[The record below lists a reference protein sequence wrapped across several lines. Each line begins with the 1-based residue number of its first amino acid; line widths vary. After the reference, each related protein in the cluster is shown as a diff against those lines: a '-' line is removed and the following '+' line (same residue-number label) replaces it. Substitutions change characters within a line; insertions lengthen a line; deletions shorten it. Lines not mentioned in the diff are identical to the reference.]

1 MGAVGAMA
9 STNFPKDTF
18 GTHEI
23 SNSMYIGT
31 SYLIDWH
38 PQNFLVSIEWHPRSQ
53 IPNAPS
59 LYEKLEKRG
68 QTIILKMECIP
79 ER

>member
-9 STNFPKDTF
+9 PMNFQKDVF
-18 GTHEI
+18 GTNEI
-23 SNSMYIGT
+23 SNSMYISA

-38 PQNFLVSIEWHPRSQ
+38 SLNFFVAIERHPRSQ

-59 LYEKLEKRG
+59 AG
-68 QTIILKMECIP
+68 
-79 ER
+79 